1 MVLALALASTL
12 ALALAATDGTETRTK
27 VRFPRL
33 LLECNQTSA
42 SQLQPCRFLLRA
54 STQHRTS
61 SIQTII
67 SQAGSLPT
75 QSGQETRFGQYQD
88 QQIDRQMYASASSQ
102 AAKVLEDH
110 RAEEMALPWARQM
123 QYRIKMYLKDAGT
136 LTESKF

>member
-1 MVLALALASTL
+1 MSIPSPGQHPASNIQHPDHHLPGRQPANSVWPGDSILGSRLSTL
-12 ALALAATDGTETRTK
+12 
-27 VRFPRL
+27 
-33 LLECNQTSA
+33 
-42 SQLQPCRFLLRA
+42 
-54 STQHRTS
+54 
-61 SIQTII
+61 
-67 SQAGSLPT
+67 
-75 QSGQETRFGQYQD
+75 GQYQD